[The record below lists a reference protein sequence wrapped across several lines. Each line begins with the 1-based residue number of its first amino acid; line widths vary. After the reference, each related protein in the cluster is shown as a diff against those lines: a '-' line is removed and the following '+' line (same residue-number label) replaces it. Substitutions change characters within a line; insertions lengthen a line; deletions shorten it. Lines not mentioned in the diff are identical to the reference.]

1 MTRGGG
7 VHPLTQLNREF
18 AALGFQRKPVGAL
31 MLQLAALVTM
41 SVGGMA
47 VFVLAHPLPAR
58 LAGLLAMAMGN
69 LGITTH
75 GHSSSHNGCSD
86 RLWINRALTFFSYGL
101 VFGTS
106 SMWWRHKHVAV
117 HHVTPNVIGLDD
129 DVDLLPWFALTRE
142 GYESGSPGWRWY
154 YRHQWAVLPVAL
166 GLTTLNMMRKS
177 CIFLVRELRDPARR
191 TPLHW
196 VDLGVLATHY
206 SLFLVVPLLWYP
218 VGSVVGFFLPSSA
231 LLGYSVFATAAP
243 AHFPAE
249 ASFLSSEGYRDR
261 AAYRKHSDYLLLQTV
276 ATLNFRSGPVGRF
289 LCCGS
294 DFQIEHHLFPGIS
307 HLYYPRM
314 SPILRRFCDDNGYP
328 YRTIGWWEGIWKSLA
343 VFRDPKPVEPALAA
357 IQMRAAEEEIEV
369 LGGRSE
375 LALG

>member
-1 MTRGGG
+1 MKGD
-7 VHPLTQLNREF
+7 VHPLTALNREF
-18 AALGFQRKPVGAL
+18 AALGFQRKPIGRL
-31 MLQLAALVTM
+31 MTQLIVLVLM
-41 SVGGMA
+41 SVVGMGT
-47 VFVLAHPLPAR
+47 FVLAESLPLR
-58 LAGLLAMAMGN
+58 LAGLAVMAMGN

-75 GHSSSHNGCSD
+75 GHSSSHNGSSD
-86 RLWINRALTFFSYGL
+86 RLWVNRALTFFSYGL

-142 GYESGSPGWRWY
+142 GMESATPGWQRY
-154 YRHQWAVLPVAL
+154 YRAQWLVLPVAL
-166 GLTTLNMMRKS
+166 GLTALNMMRKS
-177 CIFLVRELRDPARR
+177 WIYLVRELRDPARR

-196 VDLGVLATHY
+196 VDLGVLVAHY
-206 SLFLVVPLLWYP
+206 SLFLLVPLAWFP
-218 VGSVVGFFLPSSA
+218 AGSVVGFFVLRGA
-231 LLGYSVFATAAP
+231 LLGYAVFSTAAP

-276 ATLNFRSGPVGRF
+276 TTINFRSGWFGRF

-307 HLYYPRM
+307 HVYYPRM
-314 SPILRRFCDDNGYP
+314 SPILRSFCEVNGYP
-328 YRTIGWWEGIWKSLA
+328 YRTIGWVEGIGKSLA
-343 VFRDPKPVEPALAA
+343 VFRDPKPVEPALAGVLH
-357 IQMRAAEEEIEV
+357 RAAVEEIEI